1 MPDRACQRGPPNRC
15 PDGHD
20 GEMRIRCSDEF
31 ARDMGWDDE
40 SRQRA
45 DKLTEDIG
53 ERLHRLYLTA
63 LRRGATPETAE

>member
-1 MPDRACQRGPPNRC
+1 
-15 PDGHD
+15 
-20 GEMRIRCSDEF
+20 MRIRCSDEF

-40 SRQRA
+40 GRQRA

-63 LRRGATPETAE
+63 LRSGATPETAE